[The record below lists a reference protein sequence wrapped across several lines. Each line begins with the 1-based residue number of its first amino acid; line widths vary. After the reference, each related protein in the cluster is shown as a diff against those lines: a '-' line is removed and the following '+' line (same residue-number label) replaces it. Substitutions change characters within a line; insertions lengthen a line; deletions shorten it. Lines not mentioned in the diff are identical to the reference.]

1 MNNNRTP
8 NGNNR
13 PTGAQNNIPPRP
25 AQRPQ
30 SAQQG
35 AAPARRTMPKA
46 QKAPAKVQSQPKKAP
61 AKLTP
66 EQAAI
71 NRQRREREKYYTKKR
86 RAATRKLVV
95 TRLILFAAVFVIM
108 AAISAGLFFLN
119 LNHVSSTDSS
129 RYTYFIGEEK
139 TTLPYGKAV
148 RDGRVYVSF
157 TDVAEM
163 CDLVPMGSK
172 TESLTYVIRGE
183 NEEKIRFVIGS
194 REVYVNGVE
203 ARLGAECYYENDAL
217 YVPVSFVDAY
227 FKGLTVEVNENKHEV
242 EISRI
247 ITNLN
252 EKGKLPKGEEAE
264 YASLSLLL
272 QSTEAIKP
280 LDEAAEA
287 MAQMPDLGFVNNLT
301 MYEEYMNPGNT
312 DEYLVLVSPQHKLD
326 STYVPQDL
334 YFTDATRQDG
344 RAKQQLR
351 LYAMMSLEALFMEMK
366 AAGYEDVSV
375 TSAYRSY
382 SYQEQLFN
390 QYLAQYNGDYDYVA
404 TFSNPP
410 GSSEHQTG
418 LCVDMHN
425 LPGADV
431 SFANEPAYTWLR
443 ENCWKFGFILR
454 YPQDKTE
461 ITGISFEPWHYRF
474 VGRYHAQRMYQSGM
488 CLEEYVAYL
497 NGQSIG

>member
-8 NGNNR
+8 NGGR
-13 PTGAQNNIPPRP
+13 PTGAQNNIPPRSS
-25 AQRPQ
+25 QRPQ
-30 SAQQG
+30 TAANTPQAKRPASKAQQ
-35 AAPARRTMPKA
+35 PA
-46 QKAPAKVQSQPKKAP
+46 QKTRAQAQKPRT
-61 AKLTP
+61 KLTP

-71 NRQRREREKYYTKKR
+71 NRQRREREKYYAKKR
-86 RAATRKLVV
+86 RAAAKKLFL
-95 TRLILFAAVFVIM
+95 TRLALFAAVFVIM
-108 AAISAGLFFLN
+108 AAVCAGLFFLS
-119 LNHVSSTDSS
+119 LNHVASADSS
-129 RYTYFIGEEK
+129 RYTYHIGEDK
-139 TTLPYGKAV
+139 YTLPYSKAV

-157 TDVAEM
+157 TAVAEM
-163 CDLVPMGSK
+163 CDFVPMGSK
-172 TESLTYVIRGE
+172 TDDLTYVIKGE
-183 NEEKIRFVIGS
+183 DEEKIRFIIDS

-203 ARLGAECYYENDAL
+203 ARLAAECYFENDEL

-227 FKGLTVEVNENKHEV
+227 FKGLTVEINEDKHAV
-242 EISRI
+242 EISRV

-252 EKGKLPKGEEAE
+252 EKGKLPKGEVAE

-272 QSTEAIKP
+272 QSTQAMKP
-280 LDEAAEA
+280 LNESEQT

-312 DEYLVLVSPQHKLD
+312 DEYLILVSPDHTLD

-334 YFTDATRQDG
+334 YFTEATRQDG

-351 LYAMMSLEALFMEMK
+351 LYAMMALEAMFMEMK
-366 AAGYEDVSV
+366 SAGFDDVSV

-382 SYQEQLFN
+382 SYQEQIFN
-390 QYLAQYNGDYDYVA
+390 QYLAQNNYDYEKVA
-404 TFSNPP
+404 SFSNPP

-425 LPGADV
+425 LPSA
-431 SFANEPAYTWLR
+431 SAAFANEAAYTWLR

-461 ITGISFEPWHYRF
+461 ITGITFEPWHYRY
-474 VGRYHAQRMYQSGM
+474 VGRYHAQRMYQSNM

-497 NGQSIG
+497 NGQSVG

>member
-13 PTGAQNNIPPRP
+13 PTGAQNNMPPRQ
-25 AQRPQ
+25 AQGARPTT
-30 SAQQG
+30 G
-35 AAPARRTMPKA
+35 AAPTKRPASKTQKPPVKART
-46 QKAPAKVQSQPKKAP
+46 QAKDPR

-71 NRQRREREKYYTKKR
+71 NRQRREREKYYAKKR
-86 RAATRKLVV
+86 RAATRKLIF
-95 TRLILFAAVFVIM
+95 TRLMLFAAAFVVM

-119 LNHVSSTDSS
+119 LNHVPSTDSS
-129 RYTYFIGEEK
+129 RYTYLIGEEK
-139 TTLPYGKAV
+139 YTLPYSKAV

-157 TDVAEM
+157 SAVAEM

-172 TESLTYVIRGE
+172 TDDLTYVIKNE
-183 NEEKIRFVIGS
+183 EEEKIKFIIGS
-194 REVYVNGVE
+194 RVVYVNGVE
-203 ARLGAECYYENDAL
+203 TRLGAECYYEDDTL

-242 EISRI
+242 EISRV

-280 LDEAAEA
+280 LDEASEA

-312 DEYLVLVSPQHKLD
+312 DEYLILVSPQHTLD

-334 YFTDATRQDG
+334 YFTEATRQDG

-351 LYAMMSLEALFMEMK
+351 LNAMMALEALFMEMN
-366 AAGYEDVSV
+366 AAGYDDVSV

-390 QYLAQYNGDYDYVA
+390 QYLAQNNGDYDYVA

-425 LPGADV
+425 LSGAHV
-431 SFANEPAYTWLR
+431 SFANSDAYKWLK

-454 YPQDKTE
+454 YPEDKTE
-461 ITGISFEPWHYRF
+461 ITGISFEPWHYRY
-474 VGRYHAQRMYQSGM
+474 VGRYHAQRMYQSNM

-497 NGQSIG
+497 NGESLN

>member
-8 NGNNR
+8 NGSR
-13 PTGAQNNIPPRP
+13 PTGAQNNMPPRQ

-30 SAQQG
+30 TAANAPQAKRPVSKGQQ
-35 AAPARRTMPKA
+35 PA
-46 QKAPAKVQSQPKKAP
+46 QKARAQAQKPRT
-61 AKLTP
+61 KLTP

-71 NRQRREREKYYTKKR
+71 NRQRREREKYYAKKR
-86 RAATRKLVV
+86 RAAAKKLFL
-95 TRLILFAAVFVIM
+95 TRLALFAAVFVIM

-119 LNHVSSTDSS
+119 LNHVASADSS
-129 RYTYFIGEEK
+129 RYTYHIGEDK
-139 TTLPYGKAV
+139 YTLPYNKAV

-157 TDVAEM
+157 TAVAQM

-172 TESLTYVIRGE
+172 TDDLTYVIKGE
-183 NEEKIRFVIGS
+183 DEEKIRFIIGS

-203 ARLGAECYYENDAL
+203 ARLAAECYFENDEL
-217 YVPVSFVDAY
+217 YVPVSFVNAY

-272 QSTEAIKP
+272 QSTQAIKP
-280 LDEAAEA
+280 LNESEQT

-312 DEYLVLVSPQHKLD
+312 DEYLTLVSPDHTLD

-334 YFTDATRQDG
+334 YFTEATRQDG

-351 LYAMMSLEALFMEMK
+351 LYAMMALEAMFMEME
-366 AAGYEDVSV
+366 AAGFDDVSV

-382 SYQEQLFN
+382 SYQEQIFN
-390 QYLAQYNGDYDYVA
+390 QYLAQNNYDYEKVA
-404 TFSNPP
+404 SFSNPP

-425 LPGADV
+425 LPSA
-431 SFANEPAYTWLR
+431 SAAFANEPAYTWLR
-443 ENCWKFGFILR
+443 ENCWKFGFVLR

-461 ITGISFEPWHYRF
+461 ITGITFEPWHYRY
-474 VGRYHAQRMYQSGM
+474 VGRYHAQRMYQSNM

-497 NGQSIG
+497 NGQSVN